1 MEHPANDRME
11 KEDKE
16 KNITVNRKA
25 RHEYAILQT
34 IEAGIVLVGTEVK
47 SLRQGKANL
56 VDGYAKI
63 ESGEVWL
70 VSVHISE
77 YTQGNINNHDP
88 VRDRK
93 LLLNRSEIRKLIG
106 KTKEK
111 GLTLIPLRLYFKNGK
126 VKVELALAKGKKVYD
141 KRRDIAKKDFQREQE
156 RRVKY

>member
-1 MEHPANDRME
+1 MQ
-11 KEDKE
+11 KENNE

-25 RHEYAILQT
+25 RHEYTILQT

-63 ESGEVWL
+63 ENGEVWL
-70 VSVHISE
+70 VNAHISE

-88 VRDRK
+88 RRERK
-93 LLLNRSEIRKLIG
+93 LLLNKSEIRKLIG

-156 RRVKY
+156 RRIKY

>member
-1 MEHPANDRME
+1 MLKQDE
-11 KEDKE
+11 E

-34 IEAGIVLVGTEVK
+34 FEAGIALVGTEVK
-47 SLRQGKANL
+47 ALRQGKANL
-56 VDGYAKI
+56 VDSYATVRNN
-63 ESGEVWL
+63 EVWL
-70 VSVHISE
+70 ISAHISE
-77 YTQGNINNHDP
+77 YTQGNINNHIP
-88 VRDRK
+88 TRDRK

-141 KRRDIAKKDFQREQE
+141 KRESIAKKDLQRDQE
-156 RRVKY
+156 RKFKY